1 MYKYIDARRFIYV
14 KSLNLFIENA
24 DNLLIEDFR
33 DHSMNEFYSHGR
45 KQFFILNRKTNAS
58 KLFRFHREHINLKG
72 ETIYMY
78 KHIGNPS
85 DADIICHINMN
96 KNLEN

>member
-1 MYKYIDARRFIYV
+1 MYKFIDIRRFSYT
-14 KSLNLFIENA
+14 KSLKLLVGHTDSLFM
-24 DNLLIEDFR
+24 EDFR
-33 DHSMNEFYSHGR
+33 DNSMYEFYLHGR

-58 KLFRFHREHINLKG
+58 KLFRFHKEHTNLKG
-72 ETIYMY
+72 ETIYIY

-85 DADIICHINMN
+85 DGNIICHINMN